1 MSAATSFDISIERA
15 DAGAAPAPL
24 LALTDHRPWPLP
36 TAPWVMAQTWCDL
49 LFAHWPLPAA
59 ALQAL
64 LPPALTV
71 DAYEGQGW
79 LGIVPFKM
87 QGVRPRGLPAVP
99 WLSAFPELNVR
110 TYVHLRDRGIEKRGV
125 YFFSLD
131 AANPVA
137 VQIARR
143 TFWLPYFD
151 AQMRAHNDGR
161 TIHYASHR
169 VHHGAPAADLVAGY
183 APSGPIY
190 RAKPGELDL
199 WLTERYALYTVDR
212 RGRPYIGEIYHAP
225 WPLQPAAA
233 EFLINTMAGAAAIR
247 LPDSAPL
254 LHFAR
259 KLEVVV
265 WPIRPVE
272 P

>member
-1 MSAATSFDISIERA
+1 MTTETVSSAAATVPI
-15 DAGAAPAPL
+15 PL
-24 LALTDHRPWPLP
+24 LANTAHRPWPLP
-36 TAPWVMAQTWCDL
+36 AAPWVMAQTWRDL

-71 DAYEGQGW
+71 DAFDGQGW

-110 TYVHLRDRGIEKRGV
+110 TYVQLRDRGIEKRGV

-143 TFWLPYFD
+143 TFWLSYFD
-151 AQMRAHNDGR
+151 A
-161 TIHYASHR
+161 
-169 VHHGAPAADLVAGY
+169 HGCVPTTTAARC
-183 APSGPIY
+183 I
-190 RAKPGELDL
+190 
-199 WLTERYALYTVDR
+199 T
-212 RGRPYIGEIYHAP
+212 
-225 WPLQPAAA
+225 PAAA
-233 EFLINTMAGAAAIR
+233 SIAARRRRIWQRATCRPAPCTRRSPAI
-247 LPDSAPL
+247 STTG
-254 LHFAR
+254 
-259 KLEVVV
+259 
-265 WPIRPVE
+265 
-272 P
+272 

>member
-1 MSAATSFDISIERA
+1 MTVGTLFDVTFEPAARSAGLATI
-15 DAGAAPAPL
+15 
-24 LALTDHRPWPLP
+24 DHRPWPLP

-64 LPPALTV
+64 LPPALAV
-71 DAYEGQGW
+71 DTFDGQGW

-87 QGVRPRGLPAVP
+87 RNVRPRGLPAVP

-110 TYVHLRDRGIEKRGV
+110 TYVRLQDRGIDKRGV

-131 AANPVA
+131 AANPAA

-143 TFWLPYFD
+143 TFWLPYFN
-151 AQMRAHNDGR
+151 AQMRAYNDGR
-161 TIHYASHR
+161 TIHYTSRRTHR
-169 VHHGAPAADLVAGY
+169 QAAPADLAAGY
-183 APSGPIY
+183 MPAGAVY
-190 RAKPGELDL
+190 RAAPGALDH

-212 RGRPYIGEIYHAP
+212 RGRPYIGEIHHAP
-225 WPLQPAAA
+225 WPLQPATA
-233 EFLINTMAGAAAIR
+233 EFLINTMAGAAAMR
-247 LPDSAPL
+247 LPATPPL

-259 KLEVVV
+259 QLEVVV
-265 WPIRPVE
+265 WPLRPVE

>member
-1 MSAATSFDISIERA
+1 MTTETTSDVVAHLSL
-15 DAGAAPAPL
+15 PPN
-24 LALTDHRPWPLP
+24 TVHRPWPLP
-36 TAPWVMAQTWCDL
+36 TAPWVMAQAWCDL

-71 DAYEGQGW
+71 DTFGGQGW
-79 LGIVPFKM
+79 LGIVPFKIR
-87 QGVRPRGLPAVP
+87 GVRPRRLPAAP
-99 WLSAFPELNVR
+99 WRLAFPALNVR
-110 TYVHLRDRGIEKRGV
+110 TYVRLRDRGIEKRGV

-131 AANPVA
+131 AANPIS

-143 TFWLPYFD
+143 ALWLPCFD

-161 TIHYASHR
+161 TIHYASRRAYRHA
-169 VHHGAPAADLVAGY
+169 APADLVAGY
-183 APSGPIY
+183 MPTGAIYHTAPG
-190 RAKPGELDL
+190 ALDH
-199 WLTERYALYTVDR
+199 WLTARYALYTVDR

-247 LPDSAPL
+247 LPDTPPL
-254 LHFAR
+254 LHFVR
-259 KLEVVV
+259 KLEVIV

-272 P
+272 AAP